1 MYFDLIP
8 FKVGRE
14 LFSNLPL
21 EARKSKLEDMVR
33 HFLWIL
39 VNSKILPTFRKVFF
53 VLVAALCVKGHKEGY
68 SVIEVIRL

>member
-39 VNSKILPTFRKVFF
+39 VNSKILPTFPFF

-68 SVIEVIRL
+68 SVVEVIRL